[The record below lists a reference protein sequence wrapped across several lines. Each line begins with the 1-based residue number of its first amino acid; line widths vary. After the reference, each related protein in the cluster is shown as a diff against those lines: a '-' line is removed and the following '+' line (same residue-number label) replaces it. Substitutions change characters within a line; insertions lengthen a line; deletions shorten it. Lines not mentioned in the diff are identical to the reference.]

1 MASSLHQWESDP
13 LFSAAEVVQDSAD
26 RMDSLFR
33 LLLHD
38 QNLVQGD
45 HPDPRLL
52 MSIENHKRDLAT
64 ILETAKWQ
72 LEDFERAVNSS
83 AMQDKSRSKED
94 VISRHCQFIRAIR
107 EQINHVETSV
117 DGPSMGDSMKNSE
130 WINLNEQDRDGLAL
144 FLIGGNT
151 TEHSNHHDMEDSSI
165 LRRFLDRTSSSSLK
179 DDEIVEH
186 GNIEFKNLKMNGD
199 VHADHHSVKEKY
211 LRKMDSPFPTRLSS
225 DMQEISCN
233 RQDDTGNWDL
243 EANDATS
250 KSVFCEK
257 KFRAFQGRMNF
268 RFLNNLWAMSGSRV
282 TKSYIKRLKD
292 GEEQRQSTRYTD
304 VSASAQGQCVGPRL
318 GYRSSSL
325 EGLFSRFRANLM
337 VLFSSLG
344 ARYQIFPFH
353 LPINRHTIQMIF
365 TIIFALIFLGI
376 LVSRIA

>member
-1 MASSLHQWESDP
+1 
-13 LFSAAEVVQDSAD
+13 
-26 RMDSLFR
+26 
-33 LLLHD
+33 
-38 QNLVQGD
+38 
-45 HPDPRLL
+45 
-52 MSIENHKRDLAT
+52 MSIEYHKRDLAT
-64 ILETAKWQ
+64 ILETVKWQ

-151 TEHSNHHDMEDSSI
+151 SEHSNHHDMEDSSI

-186 GNIEFKNLKMNGD
+186 SNLEFKNLKMNGD

-250 KSVFCEK
+250 KSVFREK

-292 GEEQRQSTRYTD
+292 GEEQRQSTRYID

-337 VLFSSLG
+337 VLVSSLG

-365 TIIFALIFLGI
+365 TTIFALIFLGI